1 MSVRNKN
8 YKYLHI
14 GLVQVL
20 IVNEFSTV
28 KFSELLTDIM
38 KLDYMIP
45 KNHFYIFFIKVVLC
59 ITELK
64 GKIIKD

>member
-1 MSVRNKN
+1 MS
-8 YKYLHI
+8 
-14 GLVQVL
+14 
-20 IVNEFSTV
+20 FSTV
-28 KFSELLTDIM
+28 KFSELLTNIM

-45 KNHFYIFFIKVVLC
+45 KNYFYIFFIKVVLC